1 MMVSNAAVPIA
12 IAAQQ
17 AGVDVVQIHR
27 WAAVGGLQV
36 QGRGGKEFVRLDQVM
51 ALSAAARRR
60 DPSNNRG
67 ALRARLADAQIA
79 NPSVAGLQ
87 QASRDRANGRP

>member
-1 MMVSNAAVPIA
+1 MASNTIVPIA
-12 IAAQQ
+12 AAAEQ
-17 AGVDVVQIHR
+17 AGVDVDQIHR

-36 QGRGGKEFVRLDQVM
+36 QGRAGMEFVQLDQVL

-60 DPSNNRG
+60 DPSNSKG
-67 ALRARLADAQIA
+67 ALRARLADARIS

>member
-1 MMVSNAAVPIA
+1 MLVSNTVVPIA
-12 IAAQQ
+12 IAAEQ
-17 AGVDVVQIHR
+17 AGVDVAQIQR

-36 QGRGGKEFVRLDQVM
+36 QGRGGREFVRLDQVL

-60 DPSNNRG
+60 DPSTNRG
-67 ALRARLADAQIA
+67 ALRARLADARIT

-87 QASRDRANGRP
+87 QASRDRSTGRP

>member
-1 MMVSNAAVPIA
+1 MSTNNTTVPIA
-12 IAAQQ
+12 AAAER
-17 AGVDVVQIHR
+17 AGVEVEQIHR

-36 QGRGGKEFVRLDQVM
+36 QGRGGMEFVRLDQVL

-60 DPSNNRG
+60 DPSNSKG
-67 ALRARLADAQIA
+67 ALRARLADAQIS
-79 NPSVAGLQ
+79 NPSVIGLQ